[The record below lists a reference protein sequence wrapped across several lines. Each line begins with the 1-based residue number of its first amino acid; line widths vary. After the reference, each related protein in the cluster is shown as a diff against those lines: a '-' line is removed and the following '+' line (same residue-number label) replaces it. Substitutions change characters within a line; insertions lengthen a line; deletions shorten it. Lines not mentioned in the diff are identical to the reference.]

1 MKKIIVEKDGKP
13 AGEID
18 YQDGCRIEGVCKEL
32 DIAVDEVMIGKLDNE
47 ILSYDV
53 VPGEGVLNLVT
64 IHSWEGSSIRMNTTL
79 FVMLK
84 AFHNCFNGRYKI
96 VVEHSIGDGVYCEVF
111 GAKLFTMDELDILL
125 SEMITI
131 VNDALH
137 IEKKIYSSYESF
149 KLFAE
154 LKRKDVLPLLYEGDN
169 VVYECGDF
177 YELVYAQVANT
188 TSAAKVFDLFYHS
201 PGFILRYPL
210 QGSMRLREEFQF
222 PKKLFSA
229 HQEHDKWLNIIKL
242 HTIKTLN
249 SSVKNCNIREKIQIE
264 EALQERK
271 LVKIADEIVANRN
284 LKLILIAGPSS
295 SGKTTFSK
303 RLAIHLIVNGIKP
316 LQISLDDY
324 FLPHDR
330 TPLLENGEYD
340 FENIMAID
348 LERLNNDLTALM
360 EGKTITLPK
369 YVFKTG
375 ERRSSG
381 KSISMDEN
389 DLLVIEGIHGLN
401 DLLTQSI
408 PFHHK
413 SKIYVSALNNL
424 NIDDHNRISTT
435 DCRRIRRL
443 VRDHKFRGI
452 NPETTLL
459 RWDEI
464 REGEKKYIF
473 PYQENADYM
482 FNSILTYELGVLRYF
497 ARPLLEQIEH
507 SSTVYTEAQRLLRI
521 LDLISSINPNIVPGN
536 SIIREFIGGSA
547 FDY

>member
-303 RLAIHLIVNGIKP
+303 RLAIHLIVSQLLSDNYVSSWTLP
-316 LQISLDDY
+316 SLLAR
-324 FLPHDR
+324 FM
-330 TPLLENGEYD
+330 TG
-340 FENIMAID
+340 D
-348 LERLNNDLTALM
+348 LEQAEIGLSSKQTIAVEKDLGNVNTTVYQVFTYSVALDAPAVLVYPRVGRDVDLTLRTAGREARFVAVDFCELRPA
-360 EGKTITLPK
+360 ELLSGLTR
-369 YVFKTG
+369 
-375 ERRSSG
+375 ER
-381 KSISMDEN
+381 
-389 DLLVIEGIHGLN
+389 
-401 DLLTQSI
+401 
-408 PFHHK
+408 
-413 SKIYVSALNNL
+413 
-424 NIDDHNRISTT
+424 
-435 DCRRIRRL
+435 
-443 VRDHKFRGI
+443 
-452 NPETTLL
+452 TLL
-459 RWDEI
+459 PPSLASQK
-464 REGEKKYIF
+464 G
-473 PYQENADYM
+473 
-482 FNSILTYELGVLRYF
+482 L
-497 ARPLLEQIEH
+497 
-507 SSTVYTEAQRLLRI
+507 SS
-521 LDLISSINPNIVPGN
+521 
-536 SIIREFIGGSA
+536 
-547 FDY
+547 